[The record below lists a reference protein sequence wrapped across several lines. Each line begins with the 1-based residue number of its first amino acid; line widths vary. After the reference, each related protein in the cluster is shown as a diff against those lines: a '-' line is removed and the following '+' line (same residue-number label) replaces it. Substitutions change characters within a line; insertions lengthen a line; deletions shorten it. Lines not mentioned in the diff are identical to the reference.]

1 MTFEAPTAGDPATPA
16 DLLAR
21 LEAAGD
27 AERAARDRAA
37 NRTDRETLGVPAETL
52 NEIAA
57 GIRQTEGIDRRV
69 LLADALWRDGRHDA
83 RILGAKIL
91 TQARIRPD
99 DGPWSLLERWM
110 HDVDC
115 RAASDAVA
123 AATARRL
130 AADLSRMALLDDWLS
145 AASPWTRRTGVEAV
159 RFLAKAKHPSE
170 AEAQARAEVVA
181 RLAPLTAD
189 TRPVIARSV
198 EAFRRDLAR
207 HAPESAARL
216 GAD

>member
-1 MTFEAPTAGDPATPA
+1 MTNPTMPA

-27 AERAARDRAA
+27 PDRAARDRAA
-37 NRTDRETLGVPAETL
+37 NRTDRETLGVPAEAL

-57 GIRQTEGIDRRV
+57 GVRQAEGIDRRV

-83 RILGAKIL
+83 RVLAAKLL

-115 RAASDAVA
+115 RAISDAVA

-130 AADLSRMALLDDWLS
+130 AADLSRLALLDDWLS
-145 AASPWTRRTGVEAV
+145 AASPWTRRTGGESI
-159 RFLAKAKHPSE
+159 RFLAKARHPSE
-170 AEAQARAEVVA
+170 VEARARAEVVA

-207 HAPESAARL
+207 HDPEAAARL